1 MAEILVP
8 IVSSIYEFQS
18 VFQMIRSTK
27 QWRNPL
33 MFLISLQIII
43 VVLLYFGSQ
52 SSDVNKTV
60 KERECYGVSLVGKLF
75 CHFLRK
81 RSIQILKMNAK
92 VSYITHL
99 KTCIF
104 FFVQCEVGFK
114 ICKNAFL

>member
-1 MAEILVP
+1 
-8 IVSSIYEFQS
+8 
-18 VFQMIRSTK
+18 
-27 QWRNPL
+27 

-43 VVLLYFGSQ
+43 VILLYFGSQ

-60 KERECYGVSLVGKLF
+60 KERDCYGVSLVGKLF

-81 RSIQILKMNAK
+81 WSIQILKMDAK

-104 FFVQCEVGFK
+104 FFAQCEVGFK
-114 ICKNAFL
+114 ICKKAVL